1 MWKLCTGMFSGKV
14 GKWEIVTRGT
24 TGVLQKI
31 EGDKGPIVLWKN
43 NFKEKADWARNGME
57 RLQEGID
64 VPPLTQQST
73 QEYLLKA
80 SEWNSG

>member
-1 MWKLCTGMFSGKV
+1 MWKLCTGMFSDKV